1 MDKENVHNRVLFEL
15 NKKNEIFF
23 LCRKTDGTGDH
34 FEMWNKPDWERT
46 NITCSFSYMESKL

>member
-34 FEMWNKPDWERT
+34 FEM
-46 NITCSFSYMESKL
+46 